1 MWRKLESVFFVRS
14 FGCALF
20 ISNEKK
26 GKVLIMGIMDKLG
39 GSVLQGMLG
48 NMSEVSTEK
57 LAQDYGA
64 YLIDGETIKTGF
76 VLIRD
81 VVIFSDKRILYFDKQ
96 GATGQKMR
104 VASIYLDSIINV
116 SAETA
121 GFGLDDSELNI
132 EYITSAYYR
141 ASSGVSTSTK
151 KFEFPKKYQ
160 IQPIYKWLQEVAYA
174 NHLHINA

>member
-1 MWRKLESVFFVRS
+1 VRS
-14 FGCALF
+14 DRCALF
-20 ISNEKK
+20 IKTHKKK
-26 GKVLIMGIMDKLG
+26 GLVQTMGIMDKLG

-57 LAQDYGA
+57 LMQDYGA

-76 VLIRD
+76 VLVRD

-132 EYITSAYYR
+132 EYITSPYFR
-141 ASSGVSTSTK
+141 ASSGVSISAK

-160 IQPIYKWLQEVAYA
+160 IQHIYKWLQEVAYA
-174 NHLHINA
+174 NHVHINA

>member
-1 MWRKLESVFFVRS
+1 
-14 FGCALF
+14 
-20 ISNEKK
+20 
-26 GKVLIMGIMDKLG
+26 MGIMDKLG

-48 NMSEVSTEK
+48 NMSEVSPEK
-57 LAQDYGA
+57 LLQDYGA

-81 VVIFSDKRILYFDKQ
+81 VVIFTDKRILHFDKQ

-104 VASIYLDSIINV
+104 VASIYLDSVISV

-121 GFGLDDSELNI
+121 GFGMDDSELNI
-132 EYITSAYYR
+132 EYISSPYYR
-141 ASSGVSTSTK
+141 ASSGVEISSK

-160 IQPIYKWLQEVAYA
+160 IQPIYKWLQEIAYS
-174 NHLHINA
+174 NHLRINA